1 MRLSLFREGH
11 RSSWKLLVIFAAVLS
26 LYISMITTM
35 FDPEMGNILQQLSDS
50 MPQLMAMVGMQN
62 PGTTLVSF
70 LSTYL
75 YGMLLL
81 AFPLV
86 YEAITANR
94 LVARQVERGSMAY
107 LLAAPSSRTQVALTQ
122 ASVLLTGT
130 ALLIGYCTGL
140 GVLCAH
146 LFFPGELDVSAFLLL
161 NAGLLLL
168 HFAVSGICFFASCLC
183 NEGRTASLL
192 GAGIPVLFLLMQ
204 MLSNMGGKLENLK
217 YANLFTLFDPAGL
230 IAGESSALWGLPV
243 LAALGALLYGLGVWV
258 FSRRD
263 LPL

>member
-81 AFPLV
+81 AFPWC
-86 YEAITANR
+86 TR
-94 LVARQVERGSMAY
+94 PSPPTGWWPARWSG
-107 LLAAPSSRTQVALTQ
+107 APWPT
-122 ASVLLTGT
+122 
-130 ALLIGYCTGL
+130 CW
-140 GVLCAH
+140 
-146 LFFPGELDVSAFLLL
+146 P
-161 NAGLLLL
+161 
-168 HFAVSGICFFASCLC
+168 
-183 NEGRTASLL
+183 
-192 GAGIPVLFLLMQ
+192 PPP
-204 MLSNMGGKLENLK
+204 
-217 YANLFTLFDPAGL
+217 PAPR
-230 IAGESSALWGLPV
+230 WP
-243 LAALGALLYGLGVWV
+243 
-258 FSRRD
+258 
-263 LPL
+263 

>member
-1 MRLSLFREGH
+1 M
-11 RSSWKLLVIFAAVLS
+11 
-26 LYISMITTM
+26 
-35 FDPEMGNILQQLSDS
+35 
-50 MPQLMAMVGMQN
+50 
-62 PGTTLVSF
+62 
-70 LSTYL
+70 
-75 YGMLLL
+75 
-81 AFPLV
+81 
-86 YEAITANR
+86 
-94 LVARQVERGSMAY
+94 
-107 LLAAPSSRTQVALTQ
+107 
-122 ASVLLTGT
+122 
-130 ALLIGYCTGL
+130 
-140 GVLCAH
+140 
-146 LFFPGELDVSAFLLL
+146 SAFLLL